1 MNANEIIEIENKFT
15 SGVYAKQ
22 TLTIVRGQGASLFD
36 TDGNEYLDCSSG
48 HGVANLGHA
57 HPKIA
62 DALYKQASTLI
73 TLFESFPNDQRA
85 ILMQKMTSLVEGLD
99 RVFFCN
105 SGTESVEA
113 AFKFARISTGRK
125 NIVAA
130 MRAFHGRT
138 YGALSATFNKKYRE
152 GFEPLVPGFSHVAY
166 NNIEALDKA
175 VNEETAAVIL
185 EVVQG
190 EGGVY
195 PATAE
200 YIQAARRICDERG
213 ALLIVDEIQ
222 TGFGRTGKMFAIQHF
237 GVTPDLLTCA
247 KSIAGGIP
255 MGAVLIG
262 KNIKNLVPGV
272 HGSTFGGNPLSC
284 AAANAA
290 LDVIKEE
297 DLAGQAEAKGK
308 YLMEKLKEIQSP
320 NIREIRGIGLM
331 IGIEMK
337 QKVAP
342 YLKTLQELKII
353 ALNAGMTVIRLLP
366 PLVISYEQIDHLVDV
381 LSKVLVMDYEAD
393 KRIKTDE

>member
-1 MNANEIIEIENKFT
+1 MQNIIEIENKHT

-22 TLTIVRGQGASLFD
+22 ALTIVRGQGASLFD
-36 TDGNEYLDCSSG
+36 VDGVEYIDCSSG

-62 DALYKQASTLI
+62 EALYKQACTLV
-73 TLFESFPNDQRA
+73 TLFETFPNDKRA
-85 ILMQKMTSLVEGLD
+85 ELMEKITSLVDGLD

-138 YGALSATFNKKYRE
+138 YGSLSATYNKKYRE
-152 GFEPLVPGFSHVAY
+152 GFEPLVPGFSHVAF

-175 VNEETAAVIL
+175 VTDETAAVIL

-222 TGFGRTGKMFAIQHF
+222 TGFGRTGQLFAIQHF
-237 GVTPDLLTCA
+237 DITPDLLVCA
-247 KSIAGGIP
+247 KSIAGGVP

-262 KNIKNLVPGV
+262 QNVKNLIPGV
-272 HGSTFGGNPLSC
+272 HGSTFGGNPLAC
-284 AAANAA
+284 AAAIAA
-290 LDVIKEE
+290 LDIIVEE
-297 DLAGQAEAKGK
+297 NLPHQALVKGAYFRDRLLALNLPA
-308 YLMEKLKEIQSP
+308 
-320 NIREIRGIGLM
+320 IREVRGIGLM

-342 YLKTLQELKII
+342 YIKALQEKKII

-366 PLVISYEQIDHLVDV
+366 PLVITYDQLDQVLDALEEVLLTELVAEVKQI
-381 LSKVLVMDYEAD
+381 SG
-393 KRIKTDE
+393 

>member
-1 MNANEIIEIENKFT
+1 MNIIETENKHT

-22 TLTIVRGQGASLFD
+22 ALTIVRGQGASLFD
-36 TDGNEYLDCSSG
+36 VDGVEYLDCSSG

-62 DALYKQASTLI
+62 EALFKQASTLI

-85 ILMQKMTSLVEGLD
+85 MLMEKITALVPGLD

-138 YGALSATFNKKYRE
+138 YGSLSATYNKKYRE

-166 NNIEALDKA
+166 NNVEALDKA

-185 EVVQG
+185 EVIQG

-247 KSIAGGIP
+247 KSIAGGVP

-262 KNIKNLVPGV
+262 EKVKNLVPGV

-290 LDVIKEE
+290 LDVIIGE
-297 DLAGQAEAKGK
+297 DLPGQAEAKGK
-308 YLMEKLKEIQSP
+308 YLLDKLKEINSP
-320 NIREIRGIGLM
+320 NIREVRGLGLM
-331 IGIEMK
+331 VGIEMK
-337 QKVAP
+337 QKVTGYIKA
-342 YLKTLQELKII
+342 LQEKKII

-366 PLVISYEQIDHLVDV
+366 PLVITYEQLDRVVDA
-381 LSKVLVMDYEAD
+381 LTEVLVQTAD
-393 KRIKTDE
+393 DGL

>member
-1 MNANEIIEIENKFT
+1 MNSQEIIAIENKHT
-15 SGVYAKQ
+15 SGVYLKQ
-22 TLTIVRGQGASLFD
+22 ALTIVRGQGASLFD
-36 TDGNEYLDCSSG
+36 VDGAEYLDCSSG

-62 DALYKQASTLI
+62 EAIYKQASTLI
-73 TLFESFPNDQRA
+73 TLFETFPNDQRA
-85 ILMQKMTSLVEGLD
+85 MLMEKITGLVPGLD

-105 SGTESVEA
+105 SGTEAVEA

-125 NIVAA
+125 NFIAA

-138 YGALSATFNKKYRE
+138 YGSLSATFNKKYRE
-152 GFEPLVPGFSHVAY
+152 GFEPLLPGFSHVAY

-190 EGGVY
+190 EGGVH
-195 PATAE
+195 PASLE
-200 YIQAARRICDERG
+200 YVQAARRICDERG

-222 TGFGRTGKMFAIQHF
+222 TGFGRTGEMFAIEHF
-237 GVTPDLLTCA
+237 DVTPDLLTCA
-247 KSIAGGIP
+247 KSLAGGVP

-262 KNIKNLVPGV
+262 HNIKNLTPGV

-290 LDVIKEE
+290 LDVMKDEG
-297 DLAGQAEAKGK
+297 LPGQAAAKGA
-308 YLMEKLKEIQSP
+308 YLMEKLKKIQSP
-320 NIREIRGIGLM
+320 NIREVRGLGLM

-337 QKVAP
+337 QKVTP
-342 YLKTLQELKII
+342 YIKALQEKRII
-353 ALNAGMTVIRLLP
+353 ALNAGLTVIRLLP
-366 PLVISYEQIDHLVDV
+366 PLVISYEQIDHLVGVLTEV
-381 LSKVLVMDYEAD
+381 LSEEA
-393 KRIKTDE
+393 